1 MNSELESAVKAFLT
15 SLAAFCKDCLRRG
28 SACDTCPCSTAA
40 ALLRRIDSNP
50 AALFEPVNSKS
61 QRRKDTIIAT
71 VRRLGRCQASDIK
84 LDCHSNTRS
93 MILAKLVAEGVL
105 IKRKGRQRPTYELK
119 G

>member
-1 MNSELESAVKAFLT
+1 MNSELESAVKAFLA
-15 SLAAFCKDCLRRG
+15 SLAAFCKNCLRRG

-40 ALLRRIDSNP
+40 ALLRRADLNP
-50 AALFEPVNSKS
+50 ALFEPVNSKS
-61 QRRKDTIIAT
+61 QRRKAAIIAT

-93 MILAKLVAEGVL
+93 MILAKLVADGVL
-105 IKRKGRQRPTYELK
+105 IKRNGRQRPTYELK

>member
-15 SLAAFCKDCLRRG
+15 SLSSSCKDCLRHG

-40 ALLRRIDSNP
+40 ALLRRIELNP

-61 QRRKDTIIAT
+61 QRRKAAIIAT

-84 LDCHSNTRS
+84 LDCHNNTRS
-93 MILAKLVAEGVL
+93 MILAKLVADGVL
-105 IKRKGRQRPTYELK
+105 IKRNGRQRPTYELK